1 MDSHYPFRHK
11 TRFQLQCLRTK
22 LCMMKPEKNDLFI
35 IDLSRA
41 EGNIFHNQTNN
52 RKIMTKTPLNLTDIK
67 ILTSLQK
74 DARITNQTL
83 AEQLGM
89 SASPCWRK
97 VRKLEEDE
105 VIQGYRAVLDRR
117 KIGLGVMVFVRVSI
131 DSHSEAEAR
140 KFEQEVME
148 LEDVVAC
155 YSIGGD
161 ADFLLQVVSRDLDS
175 YAEFSMSVIRRL
187 PGIKEMQS
195 MFVLK
200 EIKPFVAF
208 PIKKPKQD

>member
-1 MDSHYPFRHK
+1 
-11 TRFQLQCLRTK
+11 
-22 LCMMKPEKNDLFI
+22 
-35 IDLSRA
+35 
-41 EGNIFHNQTNN
+41 
-52 RKIMTKTPLNLTDIK
+52 MTKTPLNPTDIK
-67 ILTSLQK
+67 ILTSLQQ
-74 DARITNQTL
+74 DARTTNQTL

-155 YSIGGD
+155 YSVGGD

-175 YAEFSMSVIRRL
+175 YAEFAMSVIRRL

-208 PIKKPKQD
+208 PIKNPKQD

>member
-1 MDSHYPFRHK
+1 MTLS
-11 TRFQLQCLRTK
+11 T
-22 LCMMKPEKNDLFI
+22 
-35 IDLSRA
+35 ID
-41 EGNIFHNQTNN
+41 
-52 RKIMTKTPLNLTDIK
+52 MK
-67 ILTSLQK
+67 ILALLQN
-74 DARITNQTL
+74 DARVTNQTL
-83 AEQLGM
+83 ADQIGM

-105 VIQGYRAVLDRR
+105 VIQGYRAVLNRK

-140 KFEQEVME
+140 KFEQEVTA
-148 LEDVVAC
+148 LDDVVAC

-161 ADFLLQVVSRDLDS
+161 ADFLLQVVAQDLDA
-175 YAEFSMSVIRRL
+175 YADFAMKVIRRL

-200 EIKPFVAF
+200 EIKPLVSY
-208 PIKKPKQD
+208 PIKAG

>member
-1 MDSHYPFRHK
+1 MTLS
-11 TRFQLQCLRTK
+11 T
-22 LCMMKPEKNDLFI
+22 
-35 IDLSRA
+35 ID
-41 EGNIFHNQTNN
+41 
-52 RKIMTKTPLNLTDIK
+52 MK
-67 ILTSLQK
+67 ILALLQN

-83 AEQLGM
+83 ADQIGM

-105 VIQGYRAVLDRR
+105 VIQGYRAVLNRK

-140 KFEQEVME
+140 KFEQEVTA

-161 ADFLLQVVSRDLDS
+161 ADFLLQVVAQDLDA
-175 YAEFSMSVIRRL
+175 YADFAMKVIRRL

-200 EIKPFVAF
+200 EIKPLVSY
-208 PIKKPKQD
+208 PIKA